1 MPEPE
6 PADAAAD
13 MDVAADAR
21 DEPLLKV
28 RGLHVAF
35 RARGGSAV
43 AVDDLS
49 FDLAAGQVLGIV
61 GESGSGKSVSMLSM
75 LGLVPN
81 PNLELTGSANFAGTE
96 LVGAD
101 PATLRGVRG
110 SRIAL
115 VPQDPMTA
123 LTPVYTVGWHIA
135 EQLRA
140 HRPLSRRGAR
150 ARAVELLAEVGIPN
164 PERRVDNYPHE
175 FSGGMRQRAVIAM
188 ALSCEPALIIAD
200 EPTTALDVTSQAQIL
215 DLLRRLRAEHGSSV
229 ILITH
234 DMGVVSEMADRVL
247 VMYAGR
253 AVEVGPR
260 RQVFRSP
267 RHPYTWGLL
276 ESVPRLGNA
285 GAGAPAPGEHS
296 TRRLPTIPG
305 APITPA
311 EAGDGCG
318 FASRCRFRFDRCDQ
332 RPPLRAS
339 GDVASHRDACWLT
352 SEQKAAARHA
362 EPLLEESL

>member
-1 MPEPE
+1 
-6 PADAAAD
+6 
-13 MDVAADAR
+13 
-21 DEPLLKV
+21 
-28 RGLHVAF
+28 
-35 RARGGSAV
+35 
-43 AVDDLS
+43 
-49 FDLAAGQVLGIV
+49 
-61 GESGSGKSVSMLSM
+61 
-75 LGLVPN
+75 
-81 PNLELTGSANFAGTE
+81 
-96 LVGAD
+96 
-101 PATLRGVRG
+101 
-110 SRIAL
+110 
-115 VPQDPMTA
+115 MTA

-140 HRPLSRRGAR
+140 HRDMSRRAAR
-150 ARAVELLAEVGIPN
+150 ARAVELLGEVGIPN

-188 ALSCEPALIIAD
+188 ALSCEPELIVAD

-215 DLLRRLRAEHGSSV
+215 ELLRRLRAEHGSSV

-260 RQVFRSP
+260 RAVFRSP

-276 ESVPRLGNA
+276 ESVPRLTAA
-285 GAGAPAPGEHS
+285 GADVPGPGERS

-311 EAGDGCG
+311 EAGAGCV
-318 FASRCRFRFDRCDQ
+318 FASRCRHRFPRCDE

-339 GDVASHRDACWLT
+339 GDVPSHRDACWLS
-352 SEQKAAARHA
+352 SEQKSVARHA
-362 EPLLEESL
+362 EPILEDSA